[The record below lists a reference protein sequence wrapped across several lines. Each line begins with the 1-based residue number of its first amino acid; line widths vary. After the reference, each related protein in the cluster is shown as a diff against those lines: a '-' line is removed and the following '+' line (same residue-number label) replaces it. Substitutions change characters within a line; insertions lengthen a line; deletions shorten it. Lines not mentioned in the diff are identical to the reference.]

1 MERGKTVQGRGGK
14 TKTPQYPTDLYV
26 LGPKSSRIDAVE
38 PKRSAV
44 VHGKA
49 GASHALGSSERKRE
63 TVALPPIIPPK
74 KAKVVGTSLLGH
86 VGSAVGSS
94 GGIESWEMVAL
105 QCEPADLVPSVK
117 DAFDLDD
124 IDRVVGLLCGAVRV
138 LRLQRG
144 KPDSIL
150 YLGLTYLCRVLP
162 SLYSKEYVSHA
173 LCSLLRRDI
182 SHNFKSKGNPL
193 VAVLAANLLLRGF
206 QEKNTWPDSF
216 IKVGQ
221 FSVMRALYVE
231 DSLGERVW
239 VDHEECSGFV
249 NNILTAINSRTPPRS
264 MLQPEMVGLSACPSP
279 STATPDD
286 ENQTPGD
293 LGLPADIAFKS
304 DVPVV
309 PRYVNMQDV
318 VEQIVMEAVREQLNR
333 RQPAESITRNF
344 LRLLSTASGL
354 AEVRLTSASRLE
366 MWLQN
371 PKLMRPA
378 QELLMSVCVNC
389 NTHTQK
395 DVEVISHLVKIR
407 LKTKALINLYLS
419 CIREL
424 ISSHPDNLATLLKHT
439 IYNELS
445 NARNPNNMAMLSAMF
460 QSAPDTAASLLAD
473 IFLYLTIYFLMC
485 YQELLMNRE
494 DYLRPLRILV
504 REIVRVLRHDVNLS
518 VLCRGLMEKKDNTP
532 PFRDFEFKLSDLC
545 SLTLQE
551 RMFVSVVDLVTLCI
565 FLAISPQVREAS
577 SLLARGDK
585 REITSLHVGHSQL
598 YTVLTGATWR
608 NFQMQV
614 SMIQREAVWW
624 LHETVPRIYRPTA
637 PEFVHA
643 LHKVLFMEHLEQ
655 YYNKDGWPQES
666 DRVVMHRLASEV
678 PLLQNT
684 LIRILVIG
692 LSKILSSEACGDQL
706 VLEGLDHATH
716 LVSAQPVN
724 LWQRGL
730 GEISY
735 PEAGDMVEE
744 AKTKELQVASQ
755 EKQQILEFESYLAAA
770 STKQTITEQTSL
782 LLTQLITMDPT
793 GPPRKPPQSI
803 LDQLRTLNASHRMGH
818 LLCRSR
824 HPDFLL
830 DIIQRQGASQSMPWL
845 ADLVENSEGALSH
858 LPVQCLCEFLLSS
871 SSMLLQPERQ
881 NKRQQL
887 LLHLQGVL
895 TDPGQDPQAAC
906 EVLEY
911 FLRRLSST
919 QTTSRQQAIKGLK
932 LVLSSVITEEEP
944 MDVDTGESTAETSW
958 LLNHLPRLPHFPT
971 ARPQVIVAL
980 RQAGQVEND
989 PTLVSGYINFLAI
1002 HATHDSLNELTDLV
1016 LAREP
1021 RREAYAWS
1029 ESQDQIL
1036 VTWCTGE
1043 ECTMHILVVHAII
1056 ILLTFG
1062 PGQDPEL
1069 FESLLEVWFPLDKE
1083 PPKAY
1088 LVDTSEEALL
1098 IPDWLKLKMIR
1109 SQVDRLV
1116 DAALI
1121 DLEPNQLVLF
1131 IQSFGIPVKSMSKLL
1146 QMLDLAVAASPLAVA
1161 EAVLD
1166 KGYMAQLVE
1175 VQHHR
1180 GATGGQLLV
1189 QVLQLEQSRL
1199 PDSSHHP
1206 SASPRQ
1212 TLPQPTPGNLSGF
1225 RDRVTPETVRETL
1238 EKMFGE
1244 QAPDSSTQDD
1254 SRTLQRLLAA
1264 EVQNKSKEL
1273 PFTTAVVRCLEDKC
1287 NSEKADEFIGF
1298 LVSRVEYSCPLL
1310 RLVTQHLSKQNSCEE
1325 ATKAVRSVSRAVL
1338 SRSASAKSPLVAILK
1353 QFTQQA
1359 MKHKDLLPK
1368 SKSST
1373 IAIQDPLTVLS
1384 QENSEKLERT
1394 GFCLLEQCLKQH
1406 STEQLVE
1413 AMTTLLVADS
1423 TTSAPPE
1430 RIGLLIDWLDSVEL
1444 ELIGSCP
1451 PLQMKLLFSKS
1462 PAKQSCR
1469 PYLLTL
1475 LVHRAGWATL
1485 HNCMEHLLEN
1495 CNSEFDPS
1503 AVLDFLWSL
1512 TCNPKLWQGREKFTP
1527 KHHTPENVLQL
1538 TDTQLQVLV
1547 DYILKEGCELEAVA
1561 TRESALEKMES
1572 RLSLLLH
1579 CLETDKEIGLVT
1591 RHLAHLVDTP
1601 DLDTSMAQHFLVQ
1614 LYLHIPGVKHHLK
1627 DGEADKLV
1635 LSTCLTEWSR
1645 SSLDNMSHT
1654 VLTALTATSQSK
1666 DWTRRS
1672 QEYELMARKMAAT
1685 HPLLVLRQL
1694 SMLAASL
1701 RGRSH
1706 LDMTVLRSRSHL
1718 ALFQQVMGIL
1728 ELLQPHVFLPEH
1740 TTGLEDTLQCYFTLF
1755 QCHSSMKDL
1764 IPLLNRL
1771 VALLQAFISHDAHR
1785 ALKLL
1790 HKYARLLNDL
1800 VVRHPNLPSLRG
1812 LLSGISL
1819 PRTDEEEGEM
1829 LMAVAAPPPTES
1841 LPHYGPLRATL
1852 MKIQGDDVLA
1862 ALQELDH
1869 LSSRKPSVLDSFV
1882 ESISQLLLSPSGL
1895 VRSLAH
1901 ILLAR
1906 HFRHSPAAVATGP
1919 GLAAYLRCL
1928 DSDQAD
1934 ILNNALDRLPEIV
1947 LCAQEHALPLLEKAY
1962 SLGVRSSIVIG
1973 THVSKTITL
1982 LNTQTG
1988 C

>member
-216 IKVGQ
+216 IK
-221 FSVMRALYVE
+221 LYVE

-473 IFLYLTIYFLMC
+473 IFL
-485 YQELLMNRE
+485 ELLMNRE

-532 PFRDFEFKLSDLC
+532 PFRDFEFK
-545 SLTLQE
+545 E

-585 REITSLHVGHSQL
+585 REITSLH
-598 YTVLTGATWR
+598 

-692 LSKILSSEACGDQL
+692 LSKIHNYAKTRKLTEVEYCPPRLAVTNSYWKAWIMLLILSAHNPSTFGSVAWEKYPTLRVFMEMCITN
-706 VLEGLDHATH
+706 HF
-716 LVSAQPVN
+716 
-724 LWQRGL
+724 
-730 GEISY
+730 SY
-735 PEAGDMVEE
+735 PPPTMAAGDMVEE

-989 PTLVSGYINFLAI
+989 PTLVSGYINFLAV

-1238 EKMFGE
+1238 EKMFGD

-1264 EVQNKSKEL
+1264 EVQKKSKEL

-1287 NSEKADEFIGF
+1287 NSEKADEFIGL

-1359 MKHKDLLPK
+1359 MKHKDLPK

>member
-1 MERGKTVQGRGGK
+1 
-14 TKTPQYPTDLYV
+14 
-26 LGPKSSRIDAVE
+26 
-38 PKRSAV
+38 
-44 VHGKA
+44 
-49 GASHALGSSERKRE
+49 
-63 TVALPPIIPPK
+63 
-74 KAKVVGTSLLGH
+74 
-86 VGSAVGSS
+86 
-94 GGIESWEMVAL
+94 
-105 QCEPADLVPSVK
+105 
-117 DAFDLDD
+117 
-124 IDRVVGLLCGAVRV
+124 
-138 LRLQRG
+138 
-144 KPDSIL
+144 
-150 YLGLTYLCRVLP
+150 
-162 SLYSKEYVSHA
+162 
-173 LCSLLRRDI
+173 
-182 SHNFKSKGNPL
+182 
-193 VAVLAANLLLRGF
+193 
-206 QEKNTWPDSF
+206 
-216 IKVGQ
+216 
-221 FSVMRALYVE
+221 
-231 DSLGERVW
+231 
-239 VDHEECSGFV
+239 
-249 NNILTAINSRTPPRS
+249 
-264 MLQPEMVGLSACPSP
+264 
-279 STATPDD
+279 
-286 ENQTPGD
+286 
-293 LGLPADIAFKS
+293 
-304 DVPVV
+304 
-309 PRYVNMQDV
+309 
-318 VEQIVMEAVREQLNR
+318 
-333 RQPAESITRNF
+333 
-344 LRLLSTASGL
+344 
-354 AEVRLTSASRLE
+354 
-366 MWLQN
+366 
-371 PKLMRPA
+371 
-378 QELLMSVCVNC
+378 
-389 NTHTQK
+389 
-395 DVEVISHLVKIR
+395 
-407 LKTKALINLYLS
+407 
-419 CIREL
+419 
-424 ISSHPDNLATLLKHT
+424 
-439 IYNELS
+439 
-445 NARNPNNMAMLSAMF
+445 
-460 QSAPDTAASLLAD
+460 
-473 IFLYLTIYFLMC
+473 
-485 YQELLMNRE
+485 
-494 DYLRPLRILV
+494 
-504 REIVRVLRHDVNLS
+504 
-518 VLCRGLMEKKDNTP
+518 
-532 PFRDFEFKLSDLC
+532 
-545 SLTLQE
+545 
-551 RMFVSVVDLVTLCI
+551 
-565 FLAISPQVREAS
+565 
-577 SLLARGDK
+577 
-585 REITSLHVGHSQL
+585 
-598 YTVLTGATWR
+598 
-608 NFQMQV
+608 MQV

-692 LSKILSSEACGDQL
+692 LSKDHPLPPPDTLELVDQLLKRAANLSSEGFPMIQAEK
-706 VLEGLDHATH
+706 LEIIDL
-716 LVSAQPVN
+716 LFN
-724 LWQRGL
+724 LSTYHHPENIDLPQGHF
-730 GEISY
+730 SY
-735 PEAGDMVEE
+735 PPPTMAAGDMVEE

-932 LVLSSVITEEEP
+932 LVLASVITEEEP
-944 MDVDTGESTAETSW
+944 MDVDTGESTAGTAKLMVEELGVVSVLDLIVLYLEEGTGQFIVPSSVLCFSSW
-958 LLNHLPRLPHFPT
+958 LLNHLPRLPHFPA

-989 PTLVSGYINFLAI
+989 PTLVSGYISFLAV

-1016 LAREP
+1016 LDMAQLIVERSSIVAAICPSVGNDTPSATNTQHALMLMFSYNTLVRKWDIGYLKQEQAREP

-1062 PGQDPEL
+1062 PGQDPDL

-1238 EKMFGE
+1238 ERMFGE
-1244 QAPDSSTQDD
+1244 QAPDSSTKDD
-1254 SRTLQRLLAA
+1254 SRALQRLLAA
-1264 EVQNKSKEL
+1264 EVQKKSKEL

-1287 NSEKADEFIGF
+1287 NSEKADEFIAL

-1310 RLVTQHLSKQNSCEE
+1310 RLVTQHLSKQNAGEE

-1338 SRSASAKSPLVAILK
+1338 SRPASAKSPLAAILK

-1359 MKHKDLLPK
+1359 IKRKDLPK

-1373 IAIQDPLTVLS
+1373 IAVQDPLTCQFHFAVLS
-1384 QENSEKLERT
+1384 QESSEKLERT

-1406 STEQLVE
+1406 STDQLVE

-1485 HNCMEHLLEN
+1485 HNCMGHLLET

-1538 TDTQLQVLV
+1538 TDTQLRVLV
-1547 DYILKEGCELEAVA
+1547 DYVLKEGCELEAVY

-1591 RHLAHLVDTP
+1591 RHLAHLVNTP
-1601 DLDTSMAQHFLVQ
+1601 DLDMSMAQHFLVQ

-1728 ELLQPHVFLPEH
+1728 ELLQPHIFLPEH
-1740 TTGLEDTLQCYFTLF
+1740 TTGLEDTVQCYFSLF

-1785 ALKLL
+1785 ALKFL

-1800 VVRHPNLPSLRG
+1800 VARHPNLPSLRG

-1919 GLAAYLRCL
+1919 
-1928 DSDQAD
+1928 
-1934 ILNNALDRLPEIV
+1934 
-1947 LCAQEHALPLLEKAY
+1947 EHALPLLEKAY

-1973 THVSKTITL
+1973 THVIQLISTSSALPEIFGTGDLIKFWNRQSLISVRVHLTTNALYNKKRADGLLDYSDQIGNSVSCRSQHLGISSLVLTRDRYASYPVAELTRTAQARTATIYK
-1982 LNTQTG
+1982 NMFFIRSVMG
-1988 C
+1988 DP